1 MVQGDPFCKMAKYG
15 LRTVSVLR
23 ILTTLY
29 PAKLGHVLV
38 LSKQHIENIYSL
50 QEDLTPRTMIARV
63 KMAMATLTIHV
74 QTAKMFER

>member
-1 MVQGDPFCKMAKYG
+1 MVQRDPLCKVAKHG

-38 LSKQHIENIYSL
+38 LPKQHTEDIYSL
-50 QEDLTPRTMIARV
+50 QEDLASRTMIAGV

-74 QTAKMFER
+74 

>member
-1 MVQGDPFCKMAKYG
+1 MVQRDPLCKMAEHG

-38 LSKQHIENIYSL
+38 PPKQHTEDIYSL
-50 QEDLTPRTMIARV
+50 QEDSASRTMIAGV
-63 KMAMATLTIHV
+63 KMAIATLTIHV
-74 QTAKMFER
+74 